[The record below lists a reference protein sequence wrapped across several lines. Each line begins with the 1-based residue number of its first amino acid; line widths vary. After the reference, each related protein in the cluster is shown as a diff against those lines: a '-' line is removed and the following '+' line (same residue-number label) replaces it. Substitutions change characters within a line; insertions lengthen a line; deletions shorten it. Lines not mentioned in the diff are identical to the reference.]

1 MSSSDNG
8 RTLSAIDFLGLAA
21 KRRVARIDLVDVGYE
36 GVVYACDLSTAKQQK
51 VMARPNKGKTRVYAD
66 KSMDINWSDLPAD
79 AGPKFLAECLVTD
92 GENGRLLEAAF
103 AAIPEAG
110 DELYVPEVGGKAPA
124 RAGSIPF
131 VVWPESDLVFM
142 ADAWQAE
149 LGGRH
154 KVMERLGDIPNAV
167 TNLVVK
173 TVRELSGMDE
183 ADAVEEKKENF

>member
-1 MSSSDNG
+1 MSSSDPIANG
-8 RTLSAIDFLGLAA
+8 RITLSAIDFLGLAE
-21 KRRVARIDLVDVGYE
+21 KRRVARIDLTEVGYK

-51 VMARPNKGKTRVYAD
+51 VMTRPNKGKTRVYAD

-92 GENGRLLEAAF
+92 GDNGRLLDAAF
-103 AAIPEAG
+103 AAT
-110 DELYVPEVGGKAPA
+110 DE
-124 RAGSIPF
+124 PF
-131 VVWPESDLVFM
+131 VVWPESDLKFM

-167 TNLVVK
+167 TNLIVK
-173 TVRELSGMDE
+173 TVRELSGMEEDV
-183 ADAVEEKKENF
+183 VEEKKENS